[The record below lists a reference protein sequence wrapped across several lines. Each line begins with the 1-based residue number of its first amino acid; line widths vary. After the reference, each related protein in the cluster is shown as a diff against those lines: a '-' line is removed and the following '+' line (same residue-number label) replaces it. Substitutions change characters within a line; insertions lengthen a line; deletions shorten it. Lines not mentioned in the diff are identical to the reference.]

1 MVGTRVRRPQVAY
14 ARARG
19 LSGRRACA
27 LLSVARST
35 LGYQSR
41 LVDRD
46 APALAAMRRLAAQ
59 YPRYGYRR
67 IRIFLKREGHTMS
80 TDRTHRLWRQAGL
93 QVPRRRPRRRVAL
106 SRPRPVPAT
115 AVNHVWAYDFVF
127 DTCANGQTL
136 KCLTVVDE
144 WTRESLAID
153 VAGGIRSGRVIEVL
167 TQLVSV
173 HGAPRYLRSDNGP
186 EFVAGAI
193 LRWLLQAQIE
203 TALIEP
209 GKPWQN
215 ATDES
220 FNGKFRD
227 EYLSLQWFRNRVD
240 AKVGIE
246 QWRRHYN
253 DVRPHSSLGYL
264 TPAEFKAQLRAGSDD
279 GGRSPDTYDFAVR
292 HQCNILSWPLTRPL
306 SEVALYKGHMEK
318 ALADNPGKPRP
329 IFATMR
335 HTVVYERKEDWEM
348 PVKAATRQFGQFENL
363 FKNLGDV
370 ADGFPRTIDLSEL
383 ENRGEYDPHM
393 LHRNLM
399 FGTPDEVITKLRA
412 YEELG
417 VDHFTYYASL
427 GLGMKE
433 QKRSMELFVQEV
445 MPAFA

>member
-1 MVGTRVRRPQVAY
+1 MWCRETCKPCEQAVANRKLARTGGDPLADKRRVQGLPTFAEAATTVIDQKRAGWKTPAQVQAWRGSLERY
-14 ARARG
+14 AFPRI
-19 LSGRRACA
+19 GRRLAVPQLRLLLARCGIAC
-27 LLSVARST
+27 VPHGFRS
-35 LGYQSR
+35 SF
-41 LVDRD
+41 RD
-46 APALAAMRRLAAQ
+46 WAAEETDHPREVVEAALAAMRRLAAQ

-127 DTCANGQTL
+127 DTCAHGQTL

-153 VAGGIRSGRVIEVL
+153 VVGGIRSGRVIEVL

-253 DVRPHSSLGYL
+253 EVRPHSSLGYL
-264 TPAEFKAQLRAGSDD
+264 TPAEFKAQLSAGSDD
-279 GGRSPDTYDFAVR
+279 GGRSPA
-292 HQCNILSWPLTRPL
+292 
-306 SEVALYKGHMEK
+306 
-318 ALADNPGKPRP
+318 
-329 IFATMR
+329 
-335 HTVVYERKEDWEM
+335 
-348 PVKAATRQFGQFENL
+348 
-363 FKNLGDV
+363 
-370 ADGFPRTIDLSEL
+370 
-383 ENRGEYDPHM
+383 
-393 LHRNLM
+393 
-399 FGTPDEVITKLRA
+399 
-412 YEELG
+412 
-417 VDHFTYYASL
+417 
-427 GLGMKE
+427 
-433 QKRSMELFVQEV
+433 
-445 MPAFA
+445 MPARADQEEHGDERRTSTGAVLQ